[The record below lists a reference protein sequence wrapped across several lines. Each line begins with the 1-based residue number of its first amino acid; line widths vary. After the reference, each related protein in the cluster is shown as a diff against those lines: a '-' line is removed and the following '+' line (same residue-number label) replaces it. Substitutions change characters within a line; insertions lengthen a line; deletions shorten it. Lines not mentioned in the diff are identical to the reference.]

1 LPGGNGIRR
10 ILGCVKGHLRQR
22 SADSFQLIV
31 YVGRDPVSGKDR

>member
-1 LPGGNGIRR
+1 
-10 ILGCVKGHLRQR
+10 VKGHLRQR